1 MPSQQKNEKAKGKL
15 KPKKRDILVNSNPF
29 EARLAVVED
38 NSLVELYVER
48 AKDRGITGNIYKGT
62 IVRVLPGMQAAFVE
76 VGLDRTAFL
85 HVSDIK
91 EDFDDLDDE
100 EDDEF
105 REDKK
110 EDGKEAGDKPG
121 GASKEAKPA
130 PKGYKAGRGR
140 GGRPDKDVRIQDLV
154 KEGQTIMVQVAKEPI
169 GTKGARVT
177 SYVSLPGR
185 YLVLMPTY
193 TRIGVSRRIQSDKER
208 RRLRSIVKGL
218 RGDNNYGFIV
228 RTVCDG
234 VSKEDIQADMDF
246 LVMLWHGI
254 LERAEKGGNPIM
266 LFEELDLTLRTIRDT
281 MSRDVSKFVIDSKE
295 EYDRAMD
302 FTDNFV
308 PELRGKIELYKG
320 STTLFDSH
328 GIELELQ
335 NAIEVKVWLKSG
347 GHIVIDQMEALT
359 AIDVNTGKFVGKK
372 NSEDTILKTNLEAI
386 KEIVRQVR
394 LRNIGGIIV
403 CDFID
408 MTIQANK
415 EKVYRVLKDALRSD
429 KARTNILKV
438 SELGL
443 VEMTRKRTR
452 ESIAQSLCEPCPLCE
467 GNGLIKAKD
476 TVIMEIYRELL
487 TILPKKWRKAVV
499 YVSPVIAD
507 RIDETPEVLDNLRK
521 KFKKKIVIKPID
533 EFTQEEFEIV

>member
-1 MPSQQKNEKAKGKL
+1 M
-15 KPKKRDILVNSNPF
+15 KPKKRDILVNANPF

-48 AKDRGITGNIYKGT
+48 AKDRGITGNIYKGK

-76 VGLDRTAFL
+76 VGLNRTAFL

-91 EDFDDLDDE
+91 EDDEDLEQDDD
-100 EDDEF
+100 DDEF

-110 EDGKEAGDKPG
+110 EEAAASSREPNKP
-121 GASKEAKPA
+121 KPAA

-154 KEGQTIMVQVAKEPI
+154 KEGQTIMIQVAKEPI

-234 VSKEDIQADMDF
+234 VSKEDIEADMEF
-246 LVMLWHGI
+246 LIMLWHGI
-254 LERAEKGGNPIM
+254 LERAEKGPNPNM

-281 MSRDVSKFVIDSKE
+281 MSRDVSKFIIDSKE

-320 STTLFDSH
+320 STTLFDAH

-408 MTIQANK
+408 MTIQANR

-476 TVIMEIYRELL
+476 TIIMEIYRELL
-487 TILPKKWRKAVV
+487 SILPKKWRKAIV
-499 YVSPVIAD
+499 YVSPTVAD
-507 RIDETPEVLDNLRK
+507 RIDETPDVFDTLRK
-521 KFKKKIVIKPID
+521 KYKKKIVIKRID
-533 EFTQEEFEIV
+533 EFTQEEFEVV